1 MSLLEVKEVTAGY
14 GDTEILHG
22 ISANLDKGELITVI
36 GPNGSGKSTL
46 MKTILGLIRPTK
58 GRIFFND
65 EDITGQSPEAIVGKG
80 LSYVPQSAN
89 IFPSLTVQE
98 NLEMGA
104 FLRTGGI
111 RERITE
117 VLTLFPDLDGREG
130 DIAGRLSGGQRQM
143 LALARALMLDPI
155 LLLLDEPTAGLAPM
169 MIESLFER
177 ILLINHSGVSV
188 VLIEQNAHEA
198 LKISHRGYVLA
209 AGNNQ
214 LDGNGNELLKNSEVA
229 RLYLGG

>member
-1 MSLLEVKEVTAGY
+1 MSLLEVTEVTAGY

-46 MKTILGLIRPTK
+46 MKAILGLIRPTK

-65 EDITGQSPEAIVGKG
+65 EDITGKSPDVIVGKG

-89 IFPSLTVQE
+89 VFPSLTIQE

-104 FLRTGGI
+104 FLRTGGT
-111 RERITE
+111 RERISE
-117 VLTLFPDLDGREG
+117 VLTLFPDLNGREG

-177 ILLINHSGVSV
+177 ILLINNSGVSV
-188 VLIEQNAHEA
+188 MLIEQNAHEA

-209 AGNNQ
+209 AGHNQ
-214 LDGNGNELLKNSEVA
+214 LDGNGNELLKNPEVA